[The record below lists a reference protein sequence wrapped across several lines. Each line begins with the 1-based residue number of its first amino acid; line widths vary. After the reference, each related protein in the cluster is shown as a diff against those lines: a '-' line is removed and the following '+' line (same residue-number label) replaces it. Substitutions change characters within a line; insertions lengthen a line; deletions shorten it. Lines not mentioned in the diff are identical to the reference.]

1 MDGEPE
7 GAGPPPAPKAVQVAA
22 SSSVMAKGEIDL
34 RMGVPDVWLSVRQ
47 NEYPARWMRFL
58 CSLEVSHN
66 AAKEKLMKTILISA
80 LLALAAPALAT
91 AATPIEDAI
100 ASTERTDKDRE
111 RDAREKPAEVLAFA
125 GVRPGMTV
133 VDMFAGGG
141 YYSELLAGVVGPTG
155 KVLSVNNVPYAQYG
169 KDAIKERFT
178 EGRLKN
184 VERRMVEASYIN
196 FPAKSVD
203 LIVIV
208 MSYHDAFWIDEKEG
222 WPEINTDG
230 FIESMKRMLKPG
242 GKLLI
247 VDHNAPAGTGKEVI
261 AKTHRLN
268 EDWAKKSLTSHGFVF
283 EKAYDGL
290 RNKDD
295 QLDKLVFDPAV
306 RGKTDRY
313 VHLYR
318 VK

>member
-1 MDGEPE
+1 
-7 GAGPPPAPKAVQVAA
+7 
-22 SSSVMAKGEIDL
+22 
-34 RMGVPDVWLSVRQ
+34 
-47 NEYPARWMRFL
+47 
-58 CSLEVSHN
+58 
-66 AAKEKLMKTILISA
+66 MKTLLINILF
-80 LLALAAPALAT
+80 ALAIPALAT
-91 AATPIEDAI
+91 AATPIEDSI
-100 ASTERTDKDRE
+100 ASSERTAKDRE

-125 GVRPGMTV
+125 GVKPGMTV

-141 YYSELLAGVVGPTG
+141 YYTELLAGVVGPTG
-155 KVLSVNNVPYAQYG
+155 KVLSVNNVPYAQFA
-169 KDAIKERFT
+169 KDAAKERFT

-184 VERRMVEASYIN
+184 VERRLVEASYMN
-196 FPAKSVD
+196 LPPKSAD

-208 MSYHDAFWIDEKEG
+208 MSYHDVFWVEEKEG
-222 WPEINTDG
+222 WPEINADG

-247 VDHNAPAGTGKEVI
+247 VDHNAPAGTGKEMT
-261 AKTHRLN
+261 KEHRLN
-268 EDWAKKSLTSHGFVF
+268 EEFAKKSLTSHGFVL
-283 EKAYDGL
+283 EKTYDGL